1 MRWYRALTVAQQRI
15 LAGLAVGVIVVFSL
29 LGWSV
34 WQTLRLTTVSTPSP
48 LPTPTP
54 GITPTFT
61 PTAPPT
67 LTPTPSPTFTP
78 MPTPTF
84 DIAESGAIA
93 AEIAGAR
100 GVWPRWTTPLTLVD
114 VHELS
119 AVYEQRSETDP
130 PLALELR
137 PLLSALRLWW
147 WDDLSVDAEAYAKRC
162 AALYVAETE
171 ELYLRR
177 DWAADRA
184 ILDAQ
189 VAFGYARAIPDQYG
203 DLPALVAEAPTLD
216 RRLALLAVGD
226 GDAMLSVLLRANL
239 ASNAA
244 KAKTLRDAV
253 ADAWTPAWSVDDP
266 LLNGLARLSLDV
278 GEGFAVALHEKG
290 GAAALDEAIQRPP
303 RSTEQLLHPER
314 YASGE
319 MPLTLP
325 SLAPDLGKDW
335 ALTLED
341 TLGEAFLELAL
352 LEWRNGKAADASD
365 WGGDLLQV
373 WGGPE
378 GRDVV
383 VLQTRWDSA
392 KAAARFYTQI
402 VEALPEAFLS
412 GPVYTRV
419 LPDSLPAGQWWDG
432 RLGAIYLRRTARDV
446 ILVWGNDAAA
456 VETIGALLWVGV
468 DERP

>member
-1 MRWYRALTVAQQRI
+1 LRWYRALTSTQQRI
-15 LAGLAVGVIVVFSL
+15 LAGLAVGVLLVFGL

-34 WQTLRLTTVSTPSP
+34 WQTMRVTVVSTPSP

-54 GITPTFT
+54 GITPTST
-61 PTAPPT
+61 PTV
-67 LTPTPSPTFTP
+67 TPSPTSTPSPTLTP

-93 AEIAGAR
+93 AEIAEAR
-100 GVWPRWTTPLTLVD
+100 EVWPRWTTPLTLVD
-114 VHELS
+114 VYEL
-119 AVYEQRSETDP
+119 AVVHYNRAQADP
-130 PLALELR
+130 PLVLDVR
-137 PLLSALRLWW
+137 PLLDALRLWW
-147 WDDLSVDAEAYAKRC
+147 WDDLSVDARAYAERC
-162 AALYVAETE
+162 AALYVADTE
-171 ELYLRR
+171 ELYLQR
-177 DWAADRA
+177 DWRGDRA
-184 ILDAQ
+184 VLDAQ
-189 VAFGYARAIPDQYG
+189 LAFGYARAIPDQYG
-203 DLPALVAEAPTLD
+203 DLPALVAEASTLD

-253 ADAWTPAWSVDDP
+253 AAAWTPAWSVDDP
-266 LLNGLARLSLDV
+266 LLADLSRLTLDV
-278 GEGFAVALHEKG
+278 GEGFAAARYEAG

-319 MPLTLP
+319 MPLTLQP
-325 SLAPDLGKDW
+325 LAPDLGKDW
-335 ALTLED
+335 SLTLED

-352 LEWRNGKAADASD
+352 LEWRGGKAADASD

-446 ILVWGNDAAA
+446 ILVWGSDATA
-456 VETIGALLWVGV
+456 VETVSALLWVGV